1 MEIKNQSDINLLKNF
16 TLAINCKASHRATH
30 RHMIYRASHKGLHK
44 APHIHKALWTTHKET
59 SCRATWEANQEANW
73 EVD

>member
-1 MEIKNQSDINLLKNF
+1 MEIKNQSDINLLKNY
-16 TLAINCKASHRATH
+16 TLAINCRATH
-30 RHMIYRASHKGLHK
+30 KHMIQWA
-44 APHIHKALWTTHKET
+44 THNET